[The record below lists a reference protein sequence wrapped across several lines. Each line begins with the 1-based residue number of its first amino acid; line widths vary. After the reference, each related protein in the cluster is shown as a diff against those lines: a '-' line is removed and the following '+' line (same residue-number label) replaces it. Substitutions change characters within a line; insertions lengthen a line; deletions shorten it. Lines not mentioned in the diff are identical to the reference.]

1 MPVDGVEIGPAR
13 LLGLDLGERRIG
25 VAVADAAT
33 GRIRPLATLR
43 RGDIDRDARS
53 IARLVSESGA
63 SELIVGLPLL
73 GGGGEGTQAA
83 VTRDWVQALGTRL
96 DVPVGLRDERFTSQA
111 AADRGPRPRRGSA
124 GGPPSGRTRSAH
136 RARIDR
142 AAAVLILQAELD
154 SRARSRS

>member
-25 VAVADAAT
+25 VAVAEAAT

-53 IARLVSESGA
+53 IARIVSESGA
-63 SELIVGLPLL
+63 TELIVGLPLL
-73 GGGGEGTQAA
+73 GDGGEGTQAA
-83 VTRDWVQALGTRL
+83 VTREWVEALRERL
-96 DVPVGLRDERFTSQA
+96 DMPVGLRDERFTSQA

-124 GGPPSGRTRSAH
+124 GGPPSSRARTAY
-136 RARIDR
+136 RARIDQ
-142 AAAVLILQAELD
+142 AAAALILQAELD
-154 SRARSRS
+154 SRAGSPA